1 VNQTDADRIALALP
15 VGSTRRIVAATQVVV
30 YLVEHVGKSELDLL
44 RLAPDPTSGPEPG
57 ERRAIL
63 FVSVAVRWAPLDA
76 TASARLERDLRT
88 RIERAYT
95 RQGITPV
102 EYDLQML

>member
-1 VNQTDADRIALALP
+1 MNPAGTNRVALALP
-15 VGSTRRIVAATQVVV
+15 VGSTRRIVAAAQVVV
-30 YLVEHVGKSELDLL
+30 YLVEHVGKTELDLF
-44 RLAPDPTSGPEPG
+44 RLAPDSAAAPEPG

-63 FVSVAVRWAPLDA
+63 FVAVAVRRAPLDP
-76 TASARLERDLRT
+76 TASARFERDLRT
-88 RIERAYT
+88 RVERAYA

>member
-1 VNQTDADRIALALP
+1 MNPVNTDRVALALP

-30 YLVEHVGKSELDLL
+30 YLVEHVGKTELDLL
-44 RLAPDPTSGPEPG
+44 RLAPEPAGSAESG

-63 FVSVAVRWAPLDA
+63 FVAVAVRRAPLDA
-76 TASARLERDLRT
+76 TATARLERDLRA
-88 RIERAYT
+88 RIERAYA

>member
-1 VNQTDADRIALALP
+1 MNQASGDRVALALP

-30 YLVEHVGKSELDLL
+30 HLVEHVGKVELDLL
-44 RLAPDPTSGPEPG
+44 RLAPEPGVSAGSG

-63 FVSVAVRWAPLDA
+63 FVAVAVRRAPLDA
-76 TASARLERDLRT
+76 NANARLERDLRA
-88 RIERAYT
+88 RLERAYA
-95 RQGITPV
+95 RQGIAPV